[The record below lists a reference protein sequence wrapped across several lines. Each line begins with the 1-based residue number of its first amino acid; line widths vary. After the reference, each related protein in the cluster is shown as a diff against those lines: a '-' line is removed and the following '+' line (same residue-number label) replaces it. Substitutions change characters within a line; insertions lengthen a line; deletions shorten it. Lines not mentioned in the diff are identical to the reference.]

1 MGALKPPQDPR
12 PGPPADLQ
20 RASVRVVFLL
30 GLVLALTL
38 AGVGAALLA
47 DLPPASA
54 GELRPLSRFLLALAF
69 AAVASLSVAVLGVGV
84 GARDFTS
91 DLRFVGQGL
100 AAMVR
105 DEHLTESI
113 PLRTLDE
120 LGTLVRSFHELRLDF
135 GAALERER
143 TLRIRAE
150 EAEAERAEL
159 LRAVSH
165 EVRTPLNAVLG
176 FADVL
181 LEEID
186 GPLSQGQRDD
196 LRVLKDAGTHLL
208 SLFED
213 VLDLNEATSSQ
224 LVIAPAPVDVGP
236 LIHGVVAELRGQ
248 RHAAEVAL
256 RAVVPADLPPVIG
269 EAKRLRQII
278 TNLAGNALRFTDVGE
293 VVVEASASAD
303 AVSIEVRDTG
313 IGIAPEDQEHIFDE
327 FAQAAPDGP
336 RGRRGGA
343 GLGLAIAR
351 RLTALHGGTLTLESE
366 LGVGSAFTVRLPRG
380 EGA

>member
-1 MGALKPPQDPR
+1 M
-12 PGPPADLQ
+12 
-20 RASVRVVFLL
+20 L
-30 GLVLALTL
+30 GLLLALTL
-38 AGVGAALLA
+38 AALGAGLLA
-47 DLPPASA
+47 EVPPEA

-69 AAVASLSVAVLGVGV
+69 AAVASISVAVLGAGV
-84 GARDFTS
+84 GARDYTS

-120 LGTLVRSFHELRLDF
+120 LGTLVRSFHALRLDF
-135 GAALERER
+135 GVALERER
-143 TLRIRAE
+143 TLRQRAE
-150 EAEAERAEL
+150 EAEEARAEL

-186 GPLSQGQRDD
+186 GPLSDGQRDD

-208 SLFED
+208 ALFED
-213 VLDLNEATSSQ
+213 VLDLNEATASQ
-224 LVIAPAPVDVGP
+224 LAITPVPVALGP
-236 LIHGVVAELRGQ
+236 LLHGVVAELRGQ
-248 RHAAEVAL
+248 RREGEVVL
-256 RAVVPADLPPVIG
+256 RAVVPEDLPPVLG
-269 EAKRLRQII
+269 EAKRIRQIL
-278 TNLAGNALRFTDVGE
+278 TNLAGNALRFTDAGE
-293 VVVEASASAD
+293 VVVEASAAEQT
-303 AVSIEVRDTG
+303 VSIEVRDTG

-351 RLTALHGGTLTLESE
+351 RLTLLHEGTLTLESE

-380 EGA
+380 DRP

>member
-1 MGALKPPQDPR
+1 M
-12 PGPPADLQ
+12 
-20 RASVRVVFLL
+20 VFLL
-30 GLVLALTL
+30 GLLLALTL
-38 AGVGAALLA
+38 AGLGTALLIDA
-47 DLPPASA
+47 PAEHA
-54 GELRPLSRFLLALAF
+54 GELRPLSRFLLALGF
-69 AAVASLSVAVLGVGV
+69 AAAASLSVAVLGAGV
-84 GARDFTS
+84 GTRDFTS

-105 DEHLTESI
+105 DEDLTESI

-120 LGTLVRSFHELRLDF
+120 LGTLVRSFHDLRLDF

-143 TLRIRAE
+143 ALRHQAE

-186 GPLSQGQRDD
+186 GPLSEGQRED

-208 SLFED
+208 ALFED
-213 VLDLNEATSSQ
+213 VLDLNEATSSE
-224 LVIAPAPVDVGP
+224 LALAPEPVDLGP

-248 RHAAEVAL
+248 RHASEVVL
-256 RAVVPADLPPVIG
+256 RAVVPAELPPVLG

-278 TNLAGNALRFTDVGE
+278 TNLAGNALRFTDQGE
-293 VVVEASASAD
+293 VVVEASATD
-303 AVSIEVRDTG
+303 EAVHIEVRDTG
-313 IGIAPEDQEHIFDE
+313 IGIAPEDRERIFDE

-351 RLTALHGGTLTLESE
+351 RLTALHGGTLSLTSE
-366 LGVGSAFTVRLPRG
+366 LGVGSAFTVHLPR
-380 EGA
+380 EDTT